1 MEYEGEREDEVT
13 ELDVSVDQIRITQRG
28 WGDQLALFSLPI
40 IKFFDRPS
48 NRLAIRLAKPS
59 PLLSKVFT
67 DGSYLR
73 AMFGSLSLL
82 PVVAAAVLGYLAG
95 TESPGQILT
104 PSWLLLLAIAVLG
117 VFDVMAGFA
126 ASMTY
131 WVTALVFLGSVP
143 TFDDVRSLMAIS
155 VIAMGPALLTTAFR
169 KLRREPSHTSQQWWE
184 RLSDLAIA
192 PFMAGWSVSIMI
204 TVLPA
209 VTGFTSAAANHATDY
224 GIAVAV
230 AAAVRVGL
238 EELVAHVFPKRLDRI
253 NPTFVPEP
261 PMIQKVF
268 GLAVKYA
275 IWVLIANALIGPGWQ
290 AWIGSALFLLPTIIK
305 WFDEKFPNLPVIW
318 RIMPSGIPG
327 LAFSILVTAATTS
340 WVASLIGANPELAQW
355 NFVLLPLP
363 LLVISTLGLFGRH
376 GATKTDTKLSQRSV
390 WVYRLGGIVMFAFT
404 MQLVG
409 II

>member
-1 MEYEGEREDEVT
+1 
-13 ELDVSVDQIRITQRG
+13 
-28 WGDQLALFSLPI
+28 
-40 IKFFDRPS
+40 
-48 NRLAIRLAKPS
+48 
-59 PLLSKVFT
+59 
-67 DGSYLR
+67 
-73 AMFGSLSLL
+73 
-82 PVVAAAVLGYLAG
+82 
-95 TESPGQILT
+95 
-104 PSWLLLLAIAVLG
+104 
-117 VFDVMAGFA
+117 MAGFA

-268 GLAVKYA
+268 GLAAKYA

-376 GATKTDTKLSQRSV
+376 GATETDTKLSQRSV